1 MSSFL
6 FVSSADEWMDRQLQ
20 KKAKKED
27 KTTAKTSVDWHL
39 AV

>member
-6 FVSSADEWMDRQLQ
+6 FVSSTDEWMDRQLQ
-20 KKAKKED
+20 KNAKKE